1 MISVVTPCLNVRSD
15 FLREKYFHKMMN
27 SVHNQTYKDIEHIV
41 IDGGSKDGTLD
52 LLDYYKK
59 KGWIDKIISEKDRLE
74 LLASCE
80 YDDYVVL
87 FDDDT
92 PLELIKKIGPD
103 VVVKGADYKEE
114 DVVGYGIVP
123 EIKRCPL
130 VEGISTTKIIEKI
143 KSL

>member
-1 MISVVTPCLNVRSD
+1 MFHTGHLASLKFAKSCGDKLVVGLNSDKSV
-15 FLREKYFHKMMN
+15 
-27 SVHNQTYKDIEHIV
+27 
-41 IDGGSKDGTLD
+41 SKLKPGRP
-52 LLDYYKK
+52 
-59 KGWIDKIISEKDRLE
+59 IISEKDRLE

-80 YDDYVVL
+80 YVDYVVL

-92 PLELIKKIGPD
+92 PLELIKKISPD